1 MTHQHYTVQKVP
13 GGNRWEVLSDG
24 HRVSKHNSKSNAVQK
39 ARDLMDRNDTGTV
52 KKANG
57 RFQKRL

>member
-1 MTHQHYTVQKVP
+1 MARQHYTVQKIP

-24 HRVSKHNSKSNAVQK
+24 HRVSKHNSKRNAVQK
-39 ARDLMDRNDTGTV
+39 AKSLMDRNDTGSV

-57 RFQKRL
+57 RFHKRL